1 KYTLGTKAG
10 KAALEAAL
18 RQAGA
23 TSIWRTEKT
32 GEIAV
37 GSDHMV
43 HFGREYA
50 HLPEVREIAKCV
62 YRIVSART
70 VYETVAHCLH
80 PDGRVHPR
88 VAFKQA
94 TGRWSLTEPGL
105 TVMGKRGG
113 RHVEREVFLPDPG
126 EVILAVDLSQ
136 VDMRAVAGLSQDLA
150 YIEMLTK
157 DDPHA
162 EIALELFG
170 TVNKRELA
178 KAIGHGWNSGR
189 GIKAISESHD
199 IDPKLV
205 RQFDTSM

>member
-80 PDGRVHPR
+80 PDGRVHAR
-88 VAFKQA
+88 VTFKQA

-105 TVMGKRGG
+105 TLMGKRAG

-126 EVILAVDLSQ
+126 EVALAVDLSQ
-136 VDMRAVAGLSQDLA
+136 VDMRAVAGLSQDRA
-150 YIEMLTK
+150 YIEMLAQE
-157 DDPHA
+157 DPHL
-162 EIALELFG
+162 EIAKALFG
-170 TVNKRELA
+170 DPGKREAA
-178 KAIGHGWNSGR
+178 KAIGHGWNYGR
-189 GIKAISESHD
+189 SIRAISEMEE
-199 IDPKLV
+199 I
-205 RQFDTSM
+205 